1 MSSFRVPGVLC
12 QVLNLAVPDIDAG
25 TLART
30 ATATPGTV
38 RGPAEA
44 GTKEPEGFVDAS
56 YASITSS
63 VGNGFCVPLVQLN
76 TSVGNTATW
85 RAGTP
90 MTAKPEIAAGTVI
103 ATFNSE
109 GRYESKSRGNHA
121 AFFVEY
127 TTQNGVEGIVIYD
140 QYREWPDKEQKAVT
154 ELEVQQQK
162 LLTTPGGASPQ
173 DAAAIAMRLADARK
187 ALDVAGPEVD
197 DKGRRFRRKLP
208 GKRFIGFGRGTLSN
222 NANSYSVVV
231 H

>member
-12 QVLNLAVPDIDAG
+12 QVLNAAVPLVDAG

-30 ATATPGTV
+30 ATAAPGTV
-38 RGPAEA
+38 GGPAHADA
-44 GTKEPEGFVDAS
+44 GETEGFVDAS

-63 VGNGFCVPLVQLN
+63 VGNGFCVPLVQFN

-85 RAGTP
+85 RAGTA
-90 MTAKPEIAAGTVI
+90 MTARPAIPAGTVI

-109 GRYESKSRGNHA
+109 GKYESKSRGNHA

-127 TTQNGVEGIVIYD
+127 KTQNGVDGIVIFD
-140 QYREWPDKEQKAVT
+140 QYREWPDREQKAVT
-154 ELEVQQQK
+154 ELETQRQK
-162 LLTTPGGASPQ
+162 LLTTPGGAKPE
-173 DAAAIAMRLADARK
+173 DLAVLATKLADATK
-187 ALDVAGPEVD
+187 ALEVAGPEVD
-197 DKGRRFRRKLP
+197 DKGRRFRRKPP
-208 GKRFIGFGRGTLSN
+208 GKRFIGFGQGTVSN

>member
-1 MSSFRVPGVLC
+1 MYGLSPVFFASLSGLGIAAATPATVWGPV
-12 QVLNLAVPDIDAG
+12 DAG
-25 TLART
+25 
-30 ATATPGTV
+30 V
-38 RGPAEA
+38 
-44 GTKEPEGFVDAS
+44 KELEGFVDAS

-76 TSVGNTATW
+76 TSVGQTATW
-85 RAGTP
+85 RAGTA
-90 MTAKPEIAAGTVI
+90 MTARPEIAAGTVI
-103 ATFNSE
+103 ATFNAE
-109 GRYESKSRGNHA
+109 GQYESKSRGNHA

-127 TTQNGVEGIVIYD
+127 KTQNDVEGIIIYD

-162 LLTTPGGASPQ
+162 LLTAPGGAKPE
-173 DAAAIAMRLADARK
+173 DATVLAKKLADARK
-187 ALDVAGPEVD
+187 ALEVAGPEVD

-208 GKRFIGFGRGTLSN
+208 GKRFICFGQGTVSN